1 MVIRAKTLMRS
12 FRTVFILLWVVL
24 STLGAQASSLHPEE
38 ASQPTYE
45 VKVEMD
51 VKVPMSDGVQLST
64 NIFRPDAPGQ
74 FPVILI
80 RTPYSNGDEKNSDGQ
95 FFAERGYAVVIQD
108 TRGRFESEGEF
119 NPFFNE
125 SRDGYD
131 AQEWAGTQP
140 WSNGKIATTGGSYVG
155 YTQWAPAPL
164 ANEHLV
170 AMFPVVTFGDFHD
183 VLYIGGAFQFHT
195 FGLWSI
201 AVSAPPEKMSELF
214 QLDWS
219 KLLKHLPL
227 NTLDEKSAGF
237 EVPFLR
243 EWLKHPDYDDHWKPV
258 SVRDRYEAIQAP
270 VYNVAGWY
278 DIFSKDSLTEFNNVR
293 YSSGS
298 QIARENQYI
307 IVGPWTHGGPVK
319 NGKIGDV
326 EFGTDAFI
334 DLGTLQLRWFDY
346 WLKGIDTGIEDEPPV
361 RIFVMG
367 ENVWRDE
374 QEWPLARTQYTK
386 HYFHSKGNANT
397 LAGDGELTTEPPED
411 EPQDS
416 YVYDP
421 DDPVPTMGG
430 NNLLPPAGPHD
441 QRPVEGR
448 QDVLVY
454 TGPELTDDV
463 EVTGPISVGLY
474 AATTARDTDFTAKL
488 VDVHPD
494 GSAINLCDG
503 IIRGRYRES
512 SKDPR
517 LLEPGKVYKYTIDLT
532 VTSNVFK
539 KGHRMRVEISSSN
552 FPRFDRNTN
561 TGNTFAED
569 DQIVPATQTIHH
581 DAGHPSHILLPI
593 IPERE

>member
-1 MVIRAKTLMRS
+1 LIKLY
-12 FRTVFILLWVVL
+12 RTILILLWVLL
-24 STLGAQASSLHPEE
+24 STLGAQASSLHSEE
-38 ASQPTYE
+38 VSQPTYQ

-64 NIFRPDAPGQ
+64 NIFRPDAPGK

-80 RTPYSNGDEKNSDGQ
+80 RTPYSNGDEKNSDGR

-119 NPFFNE
+119 NPIFDE

-155 YTQWAPAPL
+155 CTQWMPAPL

-170 AMFPVVTFGDFHD
+170 AMFPIVTFGDFHD

-201 AVSAPPEKMSELF
+201 AVAAPPEKMPELVN
-214 QLDWS
+214 LDWP
-219 KLLKHLPL
+219 KLIKHLPL
-227 NTLDEKSAGF
+227 ITLDENSVGF
-237 EVPFLR
+237 QVPFLR
-243 EWLKHPDYDDHWKPV
+243 EWLKHPDYDDYWKPV
-258 SVRDRYEAIQAP
+258 SVRDRYEAIRVP
-270 VYNVAGWY
+270 IYNVAGWY

-293 YSSGS
+293 HSSGS
-298 QIARENQYI
+298 QVARENQYMI
-307 IVGPWTHGGPVK
+307 MGPWTHGGPVK

-326 EFGTDAFI
+326 EFGADSFV
-334 DLGTLQLRWFDY
+334 DLRTLQSRWFDY
-346 WLKGIDTGIEDEPPV
+346 WLKGIDTGIKDEPPV

-386 HYFHSKGNANT
+386 YYFHSKGKANT
-397 LAGDGELTTEPPED
+397 LSGDGELTAEPPED

-474 AATTARDTDFTAKL
+474 AATTAKDTDFAAKL

-494 GSAINLCDG
+494 GRAINLCDG

-512 SKDPR
+512 SKDSK
-517 LLEPGKVYKYTIDLT
+517 LLEPGKVYKYTIDLM
-532 VTSNVFK
+532 VTGNVFK
-539 KGHRMRVEISSSN
+539 KGHRIRVEISSSN

>member
-1 MVIRAKTLMRS
+1 MIKLYRNIL
-12 FRTVFILLWVVL
+12 ILLWVLL
-24 STLGAQASSLHPEE
+24 SILGAQAYT
-38 ASQPTYE
+38 SQPTYQ

-51 VKVPMSDGVQLST
+51 VKVPMSDGIQLST
-64 NIFRPDAPGQ
+64 NIYRPDDPGQ

-80 RTPYSNGDEKNSDGQ
+80 RTPYSNGDEKNSDGH

-131 AQEWAGTQP
+131 AQGWAGTQP

-170 AMFPVVTFGDFHD
+170 AMFPMVTFGDFHH

-219 KLLKHLPL
+219 KLIKHVPL
-227 NTLDEKSAGF
+227 ITLDENSAGF
-237 EVPFLR
+237 KVPFLR
-243 EWLKHPDYDDHWKPV
+243 EWLKHSDYDDYWKPV
-258 SVRDRYEAIQAP
+258 SVRDRYEAIQVP
-270 VYNVAGWY
+270 IYNVAGWY
-278 DIFSKDSLTEFNNVR
+278 DIFSEDSLTEFNNVR
-293 YSSGS
+293 HSSS
-298 QIARENQYI
+298 SPIARENQYI
-307 IVGPWTHGGPVK
+307 TMGPWTHGGPVK
-319 NGKIGDV
+319 NGKVGEV
-326 EFGTDAFI
+326 EFSADAFV
-334 DLGTLQLRWFDY
+334 DLRELQSRWFDY
-346 WLKGIDTGIEDEPPV
+346 WLKGIDTGIKDEPPV

-386 HYFHSKGNANT
+386 HYFHSKGKANT
-397 LAGDGELTTEPPED
+397 LSGDGELTAEPPED
-411 EPQDS
+411 EPPDS

-430 NNLLPPAGPHD
+430 NNLLPPAGPYD
-441 QRPVEGR
+441 QQPVEAR
-448 QDVLVY
+448 KDVLVY
-454 TGPELTDDV
+454 TGPEMTDDV
-463 EVTGPISVGLY
+463 EVTGPISVELY

-494 GSAINLCDG
+494 GRAINLCDG

-512 SKDPR
+512 SKDPK
-517 LLEPGKVYKYTIDLT
+517 LLEPGKVYRYTIDLT

-569 DQIVPATQTIHH
+569 DQIVPATQTIYH
-581 DAGHPSHILLPI
+581 DADHPSHILLPI
-593 IPERE
+593 IPKKE

>member
-1 MVIRAKTLMRS
+1 VRTKILIKS
-12 FRTVFILLWVVL
+12 FRIGFLSLCIVV
-24 STLGAQASSLHPEE
+24 SVLGAQASSLHPEK

-64 NIFRPDAPGQ
+64 NVFRPDAPDQ

-80 RTPYSNGDEKNSDGQ
+80 RTPYSNGDEKNSDGH

-119 NPFFNE
+119 NPMFNE
-125 SRDGYD
+125 SLDGYD

-164 ANEHLV
+164 ANKHLV
-170 AMFPVVTFGDFHD
+170 AMFPIVTFGDFHD
-183 VLYIGGAFQFHT
+183 VMYIGGAFQFHT

-227 NTLDEKSAGF
+227 NTLDEESAGF
-237 EVPFLR
+237 EIPFLR
-243 EWLKHPDYDDHWKPV
+243 EWLKHPDYDDYWKPV
-258 SVRDRYEAIQAP
+258 SVRDRYEAIQVP
-270 VYNVAGWY
+270 IYNVAGWY

-293 YSSGS
+293 YSSSS

-307 IVGPWTHGGPVK
+307 IIGPWTHGGPVK

-326 EFGTDAFI
+326 EFGEDAFV
-334 DLGTLQLRWFDY
+334 DLRELQSRWFDY
-346 WLKGIDTGIEDEPPV
+346 WLKGIDTGIKDEPPV

-386 HYFHSKGNANT
+386 HYFHSKGKANT
-397 LAGDGELTTEPPED
+397 LSGDGELTAETPKD
-411 EPQDS
+411 ETPDS

-430 NNLLPPAGPHD
+430 NNLLPPAGPND
-441 QRPVEGR
+441 QRPVEER
-448 QDVLVY
+448 EDVLVY

-463 EVTGPISVGLY
+463 EVTGPISVELY

-494 GSAINLCDG
+494 GRAINLCDG

-512 SKDPR
+512 SKDPE
-517 LLEPGKVYKYTIDLT
+517 LLESGKVYKYTIDLT

-569 DQIVPATQTIHH
+569 DQIVPATQTIYH
-581 DAGHPSHILLPI
+581 DADHPSHILLPI

>member
-1 MVIRAKTLMRS
+1 MRAKILIKS
-12 FRTVFILLWVVL
+12 FRTSFLSLCIVV
-24 STLGAQASSLHPEE
+24 SVLGAQAST
-38 ASQPTYE
+38 SQPTYE

-119 NPFFNE
+119 NPMFDE

-140 WSNGKIATTGGSYVG
+140 WSNGKVATTGGSYVG
-155 YTQWAPAPL
+155 CTQWMPAPL
-164 ANEHLV
+164 ANKHLV
-170 AMFPVVTFGDFHD
+170 AMFPIVTLGDFHD
-183 VLYIGGAFQFHT
+183 VLYIGGAFQFQT
-195 FGLWSI
+195 FGLWAI
-201 AVSAPPEKMSELF
+201 AVAAPPEKMPELVN
-214 QLDWS
+214 LDWS

-227 NTLDEKSAGF
+227 INLDEKSAGF

-243 EWLKHPDYDDHWKPV
+243 EWLKHPDYDDYWKPV
-258 SVRDRYEAIQAP
+258 SVRDRYEAIQVP
-270 VYNVAGWY
+270 IYNVAGWY

-307 IVGPWTHGGPVK
+307 IIGPWTHGGPVK
-319 NGKIGDV
+319 NGKVGDV
-326 EFGTDAFI
+326 EFGEDAFV
-334 DLGTLQLRWFDY
+334 DLRALQLRWFDY
-346 WLKGIDTGIEDEPPV
+346 WLKGIDTGIKDEPPV

-386 HYFHSKGNANT
+386 YYFHSKGKANT
-397 LAGDGELTTEPPED
+397 LSGDGELTAEAPED
-411 EPQDS
+411 EPPDS

-430 NNLLPPAGPHD
+430 NNLLPPAGPND
-441 QRPVEGR
+441 QQPVEGR
-448 QDVLVY
+448 KDVLVY

-463 EVTGPISVGLY
+463 EITGPISVELY

-494 GSAINLCDG
+494 GIAINLCDG

-512 SKDPR
+512 SKDPE
-517 LLEPGKVYKYTIDLT
+517 LLEPGKIYKYTIDLT

-569 DQIVPATQTIHH
+569 DQIVPATQTIYH
-581 DAGHPSHILLPI
+581 DADHPSHVLLPI
-593 IPERE
+593 IPEKK